1 MPDSAFNHQYG
12 NYEYEAIK
20 NAFRSRGYVLY
31 ADERPYGTD
40 PDQYSWLIAKQ
51 VDSLL
56 KEGIAPE
63 SISVVGSGKG
73 ALITMLTSAHI
84 RTNKVKYVV
93 LSGCNELV
101 AHYFHIELFGTILS
115 VHEKTDDVWVSC
127 NAIKEA
133 SKDVYKYKEV
143 VLNTGLK
150 NGYLYKPMEEWLTL
164 VYEWVEM

>member
-12 NYEYEAIK
+12 SYEYEAIK
-20 NAFRSRGYVLY
+20 EAFRSRGYVLY
-31 ADERPYGTD
+31 SDERPYGTD

-84 RTNKVKYVV
+84 RTNEVKYVV

-101 AHYFHIELFGTILS
+101 AQYFHIELFGTILS
-115 VHEKTDDVWVSC
+115 VHEKTDEFWVSC
-127 NAIKEA
+127 DAIKEA

-143 VLNTGLK
+143 ELNTGLK